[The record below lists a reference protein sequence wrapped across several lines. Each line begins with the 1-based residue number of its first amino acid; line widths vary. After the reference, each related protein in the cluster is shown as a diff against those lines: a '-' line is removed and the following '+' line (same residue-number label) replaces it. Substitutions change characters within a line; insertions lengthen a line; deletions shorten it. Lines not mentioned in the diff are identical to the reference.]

1 MVLLNA
7 WNFPDFY
14 FVLSAGWFVINNVF
28 WLMKYLLQPKFCEPR
43 KYFVSR
49 AIQESG
55 INLVELGKEQ
65 SI

>member
-1 MVLLNA
+1 
-7 WNFPDFY
+7 
-14 FVLSAGWFVINNVF
+14 
-28 WLMKYLLQPKFCEPR
+28 MKYLLQPKFCEPR
-43 KYFVSR
+43 KHFVSR